1 MSANEDKDAWKS
13 DYISLLDKPR
23 FEDAQMPEALVL
35 KLKNAP
41 PFFYRD
47 RKFNNF
53 AEGLAS
59 KGRILILDS
68 GEEAGCRR
76 RHHHFGGN
84 RQRRAAHRHQHNDP
98 EVAAGQDPLKPD
110 LKQMMHIVI
119 PSEVEESL
127 ECSARKDRRSSI

>member
-59 KGRILILDS
+59 KGRILTL
-68 GEEAGCRR
+68 
-76 RHHHFGGN
+76 
-84 RQRRAAHRHQHNDP
+84 
-98 EVAAGQDPLKPD
+98 
-110 LKQMMHIVI
+110 
-119 PSEVEESL
+119 SERCPIS
-127 ECSARKDRRSSI
+127 SSIGFTFTNGYKPTSGRKMFKRE